1 MQWVFLG
8 LSILL
13 EVVGTVL
20 LKLSQGFTRPLPSV
34 GMGLAYIASITIFN
48 FAVKS
53 IPMGLA
59 YAIWASAGTASI
71 ALISFVFFGEI
82 VTTIKIVSLCLIIA
96 GCVGLNLASGH

>member
-1 MQWVFLG
+1 MQWIFLG

-20 LKLSQGFTRPLPSV
+20 LKLSNGFTRPLPSV
-34 GMGLAYIASITIFN
+34 GMGLAYVTSIAIFN

-53 IPMGLA
+53 IPMGMA
-59 YAIWASAGTASI
+59 YAIWAGAGTASI
-71 ALISFVFFGEI
+71 ALIGFLFFGEI

-96 GCVGLNLASGH
+96 GCVGLNLAGGH